1 MLNVFAPQDFNITT
15 QFLDQS
21 SYYLPKIEL
30 DDNYLLF
37 IHKQT
42 LQYPTATTSATLR
55 QFEAYQFIGKDLIK
69 IVSNESNMTSGL
81 NYDIKI
87 DYRQSGGRLSLIH
100 YYYSDL

>member
-1 MLNVFAPQDFNITT
+1 MRHLKASEIGSLISVNAIVVRTT
-15 QFLDQS
+15 DVKPFLKVACYACD
-21 SYYLPKIEL
+21 ICG
-30 DDNYLLF
+30 
-37 IHKQT
+37 
-42 LQYPTATTSATLR
+42 
-55 QFEAYQFIGKDLIK
+55 FEAYQFIGKDLIK